1 MIKKI
6 KVGNAVKEAKIIRG
20 SNRIPQKS
28 VIVEKIINDVIRFGD
43 NAIIKYT
50 KKYDNV
56 KIDSILV
63 DKAELRKAYKEV
75 TTNQL
80 NSLKKSK
87 KLLEKNEKMLLERLT
102 GIILS
107 EDGVRIEKALKPIDS
122 VGCYVP
128 GGRARYPSTLMMCV
142 VPAIIAGVN
151 RISVVS
157 PPMKDGKID
166 PVTLVAADIC
176 GIDEIYRVGG
186 AQAVAALAYGTK
198 TISKVDKIVGPGG
211 LFVNIAKFL
220 VSNKIAIDMIA
231 GPTELLIYADSKS
244 DPKFVVKDLISQAE
258 HSTDT
263 ICGVVTTSE
272 SLAAKLESEIT
283 KTLNSS
289 LPRLEIVSTSFK
301 KNGFIALCKNED
313 DVISFIN
320 ELAPEHLEVLS
331 ENSIKIASKVK
342 TAGIVLLGK
351 YSPSSASD
359 YCLGSNHVLPTT
371 EFGKSKSSL
380 SVLDFVKLVNHIT
393 VTRMG
398 LQSVQKYI
406 KELAFA
412 EGLPNHYYA
421 VEERFRN

>member
-6 KVGNAVKEAKIIRG
+6 IIKNAVKEANFIRR

-28 VIVEKIINDVIRFGD
+28 EIVEKIINDVIKYGD
-43 NAIIKYT
+43 SAILKYT
-50 KKYDNV
+50 KKYDKV
-56 KIDSILV
+56 KIDSIVV
-63 DKAELRKAYKEV
+63 DKSELKKAYKEV
-75 TTNQL
+75 TANQL

-87 KLLEKNEKMLLERLT
+87 KLLEKNEKMLLKRLS
-102 GIILS
+102 GILS
-107 EDGVRIEKALKPIDS
+107 SENGITIERALKPIES

-128 GGRARYPSTLMMCV
+128 GGQARYPSTLMMCV
-142 VPAIIAGVN
+142 VPAMIAGVN
-151 RISVVS
+151 SISVVS
-157 PPMKDGKID
+157 PPMKDGSID

-176 GIDEIYRVGG
+176 GIDKVYRIGG
-186 AQAVAALAYGTK
+186 AQAVAALAYGTR
-198 TISKVDKIVGPGG
+198 TIKKVDKIVGPGG

-220 VSNKIAIDMIA
+220 VSNKIGIDMIA
-231 GPTELLIYADSKS
+231 GPTELLIYADSRS
-244 DPKFVVKDLISQAE
+244 DPRYVVKDLISQAE
-258 HSTDT
+258 HSPNT

-272 SLAAKLESEIT
+272 SLVKKLVNEI
-283 KTLNSS
+283 KNTLNSS
-289 LPRLEIVSTSFK
+289 LSRFEIVSYSLR

-313 DVISFIN
+313 DGISFIN
-320 ELAPEHLEVLS
+320 ELAPEHLEVIS
-331 ENSIKIASKVK
+331 ENPGRISSKIN

-359 YCLGSNHVLPTT
+359 YCLGSNHVLPTI

-393 VTRMG
+393 VTKMG

>member
-6 KVGNAVKEAKIIRG
+6 IVKNAVKEAYFIRR

-28 VIVEKIINDVIRFGD
+28 EIVEKIINDVIKFGD
-43 NAIIKYT
+43 SAILKYT
-50 KKYDNV
+50 KKYDKV
-56 KIDSILV
+56 KIDSITV
-63 DKAELRKAYKEV
+63 DKAELKKAYKEV
-75 TTNQL
+75 TVNQL

-87 KLLEKNEKMLLERLT
+87 KLLEKNEKMLLKRLK
-102 GIILS
+102 GIISS
-107 EDGVRIEKALKPIDS
+107 ENGVTIERALKPIES

-157 PPMKDGKID
+157 PPMKDGSID

-176 GIDEIYRVGG
+176 GIDKVYRIGG
-186 AQAVAALAYGTK
+186 AQAVAALAHGTR
-198 TISKVDKIVGPGG
+198 TIKKVDKIVGPGG

-220 VSNKIAIDMIA
+220 VSNKIGIDMIA
-231 GPTELLIYADSKS
+231 GPTELLIYADSRS
-244 DPKFVVKDLISQAE
+244 DPRYVVKDLISQAE
-258 HSTDT
+258 HSPDT

-272 SLAAKLESEIT
+272 SLVKKLVNEI
-283 KTLNSS
+283 KNTLNSS
-289 LPRLEIVSTSFK
+289 LSRLEIVSSSLR

-313 DVISFIN
+313 DGISFIN
-320 ELAPEHLEVLS
+320 ELAPEHLEIIL
-331 ENSIKIASKVK
+331 ENPGRIASKIN

-351 YSPSSASD
+351 FSPSSASD
-359 YCLGSNHVLPTT
+359 YCLGSNHVLPTI

-393 VTRMG
+393 VTKMG

-421 VEERFRN
+421 VEERFKN

>member
-6 KVGNAVKEAKIIRG
+6 RVGNVVKEANIIRG

-28 VIVEKIINDVIRFGD
+28 VIVEKIIKDVIKFGD
-43 NAIIKYT
+43 NALIKYT
-50 KKYDNV
+50 KKYDKV

-80 NSLKKSK
+80 TSLKKSK
-87 KLLEKNEKMLLERLT
+87 KLLERNEKMLLERLT

-107 EDGVRIEKALKPIDS
+107 QNGVRIEKVLKPIDS

-157 PPMKDGKID
+157 PPMKEGKID

-176 GIDEIYRVGG
+176 DIDEVYRVGG

-272 SLAAKLESEIT
+272 SLAAKLQSEIT
-283 KTLNSS
+283 KALNSS
-289 LPRLEIVSTSFK
+289 LPRLEIVSRSFK
-301 KNGFIALCKNED
+301 KNGFIALCKNEE

-393 VTRMG
+393 VTRIG

-421 VEERFRN
+421 VQERFRN

>member
-6 KVGNAVKEAKIIRG
+6 IVKNAVKEANFIRR

-28 VIVEKIINDVIRFGD
+28 EIVEKIINDVIKYGD
-43 NAIIKYT
+43 SAILKYT
-50 KKYDNV
+50 KKYDKV
-56 KIDSILV
+56 KIDSIIV
-63 DKAELRKAYKEV
+63 DKSELKKAYKEV
-75 TTNQL
+75 TANQL

-87 KLLEKNEKMLLERLT
+87 KLLEKNEKMLLKRLT
-102 GIILS
+102 GIISS
-107 EDGVRIEKALKPIDS
+107 ENGITIERALKPIES

-128 GGRARYPSTLMMCV
+128 GGQARYPSTLMMCV
-142 VPAIIAGVN
+142 VPAMIAGVN
-151 RISVVS
+151 SISVVS
-157 PPMKDGKID
+157 PPMKDGSID

-176 GIDEIYRVGG
+176 GIDKVYRIGG
-186 AQAVAALAYGTK
+186 AQAVAALAYGTR
-198 TISKVDKIVGPGG
+198 TIKKVDKIVGPGG

-220 VSNKIAIDMIA
+220 VSNKIGIDMIA
-231 GPTELLIYADSKS
+231 GPTELLIYADSRS
-244 DPKFVVKDLISQAE
+244 DPRYVVKDLISQAE
-258 HSTDT
+258 HSPNT

-272 SLAAKLESEIT
+272 SLVKKLVNEI
-283 KTLNSS
+283 KNTLNSS
-289 LPRLEIVSTSFK
+289 LSRFEIVSYSLR

-313 DVISFIN
+313 DGISFIN
-320 ELAPEHLEVLS
+320 ELAPEHLEVIS
-331 ENSIKIASKVK
+331 ENPGRIASKIN

-359 YCLGSNHVLPTT
+359 YCLGSNHVLPTI

-393 VTRMG
+393 VTKMG

>member
-6 KVGNAVKEAKIIRG
+6 IVKNAVKEANFIRR

-28 VIVEKIINDVIRFGD
+28 EIVEKIINDVIKYGD
-43 NAIIKYT
+43 SAILKYT
-50 KKYDNV
+50 KKYDKV
-56 KIDSILV
+56 KIDSIVV
-63 DKAELRKAYKEV
+63 DKSELKKAYKEV
-75 TTNQL
+75 TANQL

-87 KLLEKNEKMLLERLT
+87 KLLEKNEKMLLKRLT
-102 GIILS
+102 GIISS
-107 EDGVRIEKALKPIDS
+107 ENGITIERALKPIES

-128 GGRARYPSTLMMCV
+128 GGQARYPSTLMMCV
-142 VPAIIAGVN
+142 VPAMIAGVN
-151 RISVVS
+151 SISVVS
-157 PPMKDGKID
+157 PPMKDGSID

-176 GIDEIYRVGG
+176 GIDKVYRIGG
-186 AQAVAALAYGTK
+186 AQAVAALAYGTR
-198 TISKVDKIVGPGG
+198 TIEKVDKIVGPGG

-220 VSNKIAIDMIA
+220 VSNKIGIDMIA
-231 GPTELLIYADSKS
+231 GPTELLIYADSRS
-244 DPKFVVKDLISQAE
+244 DPRYVVKDLISQAE
-258 HSTDT
+258 HSPNT

-272 SLAAKLESEIT
+272 SLVKKLVNEI
-283 KTLNSS
+283 KNTLNSS
-289 LPRLEIVSTSFK
+289 LSRFEIVSYSLR

-313 DVISFIN
+313 DGISFIN
-320 ELAPEHLEVLS
+320 ELAPEHLEVIS
-331 ENSIKIASKVK
+331 ENPGRIASKIN

-359 YCLGSNHVLPTT
+359 YCLGSNHVLPTI

-393 VTRMG
+393 VTKMG

>member
-6 KVGNAVKEAKIIRG
+6 IVKNAVKEANFIRR

-28 VIVEKIINDVIRFGD
+28 EIVEKIINDVIKFGD
-43 NAIIKYT
+43 SAILKYT
-50 KKYDNV
+50 KKYDKV
-56 KIDSILV
+56 KIDSITV
-63 DKAELRKAYKEV
+63 DKAELKKAYKEV
-75 TTNQL
+75 TANQL

-87 KLLEKNEKMLLERLT
+87 KLLEKNEKILLKRLT
-102 GIILS
+102 GIISS
-107 EDGVRIEKALKPIDS
+107 ENGVTIERALKPIES

-157 PPMKDGKID
+157 PPMKDGSID

-176 GIDEIYRVGG
+176 GIDKVYRIGG
-186 AQAVAALAYGTK
+186 AQAVAALAHGTR
-198 TISKVDKIVGPGG
+198 TIKKVDKIVGPGG

-220 VSNKIAIDMIA
+220 VSNKIGIDMIA
-231 GPTELLIYADSKS
+231 GPTELLIYADSRS
-244 DPKFVVKDLISQAE
+244 DPRYVVKDLISQAE
-258 HSTDT
+258 HSPDT

-272 SLAAKLESEIT
+272 SLVKKLVNEI
-283 KTLNSS
+283 KNTLNSS
-289 LPRLEIVSTSFK
+289 LSRLEIVSSSLR

-313 DVISFIN
+313 DGISFIN
-320 ELAPEHLEVLS
+320 ELAPEHLEIIS
-331 ENSIKIASKVK
+331 ENPGRIASKIN

-351 YSPSSASD
+351 FSPSSASD
-359 YCLGSNHVLPTT
+359 YCLGSNHVLPTI

-393 VTRMG
+393 VTKMG

>member
-6 KVGNAVKEAKIIRG
+6 IVKNAVKEANFIRR

-28 VIVEKIINDVIRFGD
+28 EIVEKIINDVIKFGD
-43 NAIIKYT
+43 SAILKYT
-50 KKYDNV
+50 KKYDKV
-56 KIDSILV
+56 KIDSITV
-63 DKAELRKAYKEV
+63 DKAELKKAYKEV
-75 TTNQL
+75 TANQL
-80 NSLKKSK
+80 SSLKKSK
-87 KLLEKNEKMLLERLT
+87 KLLEKNEKMLLKRLT
-102 GIILS
+102 GIISS
-107 EDGVRIEKALKPIDS
+107 ENGVRIERALKPIES

-157 PPMKDGKID
+157 PPMKDGSID

-176 GIDEIYRVGG
+176 GIDKVYRIGG
-186 AQAVAALAYGTK
+186 AQAVAALAYGTR
-198 TISKVDKIVGPGG
+198 TIKKVDKIVGPGG

-220 VSNKIAIDMIA
+220 VSNKIGIDMIA
-231 GPTELLIYADSKS
+231 GPTELLIYADSRS
-244 DPKFVVKDLISQAE
+244 DPRYVVKDLISQAE
-258 HSTDT
+258 HSPDT

-272 SLAAKLESEIT
+272 SLVNKLVNEI
-283 KTLNSS
+283 KNTLNSS
-289 LPRLEIVSTSFK
+289 LSRLEIVSSSLR

-313 DVISFIN
+313 DGISFIN
-320 ELAPEHLEVLS
+320 ELAPEHLEIIS
-331 ENSIKIASKVK
+331 ENPDRIASKIN

-351 YSPSSASD
+351 FSPSSASD
-359 YCLGSNHVLPTT
+359 YCLGSNHVLPTI

-393 VTRMG
+393 VTKMG

>member
-107 EDGVRIEKALKPIDS
+107 EDGVRIEKALKPIGS

-272 SLAAKLESEIT
+272 SLAAKLESEII
-283 KTLNSS
+283 KTVNSS

-331 ENSIKIASKVK
+331 EKSIKIASKVK

>member
-6 KVGNAVKEAKIIRG
+6 RVGNVVKEANIIRG

-28 VIVEKIINDVIRFGD
+28 FIVEKIIKDVIKFGD
-43 NAIIKYT
+43 NALIKYT

-87 KLLEKNEKMLLERLT
+87 KLLERNEKMLLERLT

-107 EDGVRIEKALKPIDS
+107 QDGVRIEKVLKPIDS

-151 RISVVS
+151 RICVVS
-157 PPMKDGKID
+157 PPMKDGRID

-176 GIDEIYRVGG
+176 DIDEVYRVGG

-272 SLAAKLESEIT
+272 SLVAKLESEIT

-289 LPRLEIVSTSFK
+289 LPRLEIVSRSLK
-301 KNGFIALCKNED
+301 KNGFIALCKNYE

-331 ENSIKIASKVK
+331 ENSIKISSKVK

-393 VTRMG
+393 VTRIG

-421 VEERFRN
+421 VQERFRN

>member
-6 KVGNAVKEAKIIRG
+6 KVGNAVKVAKIIRG

-28 VIVEKIINDVIRFGD
+28 VIVEKIINDVIKFGD
-43 NAIIKYT
+43 NALIKYT

-63 DKAELRKAYKEV
+63 DKGELRKAYNEV

-87 KLLEKNEKMLLERLT
+87 KLLERNEKTILERLT
-102 GIILS
+102 GIKLS
-107 EDGVRIEKALKPIDS
+107 VDGVRIEKAVKPIDS

-151 RISVVS
+151 RISIVS

-176 GIDEIYRVGG
+176 GIEEVYRVGG

-244 DPKFVVKDLISQAE
+244 DPTFVVKDLISQAE

-272 SLAAKLESEIT
+272 SLATKLDSEIT
-283 KTLNSS
+283 KTLNTS
-289 LPRLEIVSTSFK
+289 LPRFEIVSTSLN
-301 KNGFIALCKNED
+301 KNGFIALCKNEED
-313 DVISFIN
+313 AIFFIN

-331 ENSIKIASKVK
+331 ENSSKIASKVK

-393 VTRMG
+393 VTRIG

>member
-6 KVGNAVKEAKIIRG
+6 IVKNAVKEANFIRR

-28 VIVEKIINDVIRFGD
+28 KIVEKIINDVIKYGD
-43 NAIIKYT
+43 SAILKYT
-50 KKYDNV
+50 KKYDKV
-56 KIDSILV
+56 KIDSIIV
-63 DKAELRKAYKEV
+63 DKSELKKAYKEV
-75 TTNQL
+75 TANQL

-87 KLLEKNEKMLLERLT
+87 KLLEKNEKMLLKRLT
-102 GIILS
+102 GIISS
-107 EDGVRIEKALKPIDS
+107 ENGITIERALKPIES

-128 GGRARYPSTLMMCV
+128 GGQARYPSTLMMCV
-142 VPAIIAGVN
+142 VPAMIAGVN
-151 RISVVS
+151 SISVVS
-157 PPMKDGKID
+157 PPMKDGSID

-176 GIDEIYRVGG
+176 GIDKVYRIGG
-186 AQAVAALAYGTK
+186 AQAVAALAYGTR
-198 TISKVDKIVGPGG
+198 TIKKVDKIVGPGG

-220 VSNKIAIDMIA
+220 VSNKIGIDMIA
-231 GPTELLIYADSKS
+231 GPTELLIYADSRS
-244 DPKFVVKDLISQAE
+244 DPRYVVKDLISQAE
-258 HSTDT
+258 HSPNT

-272 SLAAKLESEIT
+272 SLVTKLVNEI
-283 KTLNSS
+283 KNTLNSS
-289 LPRLEIVSTSFK
+289 LSRFEIVSYSLR

-313 DVISFIN
+313 DGISFIN
-320 ELAPEHLEVLS
+320 ELAPEHLEVIS
-331 ENSIKIASKVK
+331 ENPGRIASKIN

-359 YCLGSNHVLPTT
+359 YCLGSNHVLPTI

-393 VTRMG
+393 VTKMG

>member
-6 KVGNAVKEAKIIRG
+6 IVKNALKEANLIRR

-28 VIVEKIINDVIRFGD
+28 DIVEKIIIDVIRFGD
-43 NAIIKYT
+43 SAVVKYT
-50 KKYDNV
+50 EKYDKV
-56 KIDSILV
+56 KINSLRVEKI
-63 DKAELRKAYKEV
+63 ELKKAYRKV
-75 TTNQL
+75 TLNQL

-87 KLLEKNEKMLLERLT
+87 KLLEKNERILLKRLT
-102 GIILS
+102 GIVSS
-107 EDGVRIEKALKPIDS
+107 ENGVTIKRALKPIES

-128 GGRARYPSTLMMCV
+128 GGAARYPSTLLMCAI
-142 VPAIIAGVN
+142 PAMVAGVN

-157 PPMKDGKID
+157 PPMKDGSID

-176 GIDEIYRVGG
+176 GIDEVYSVGG

-198 TISKVDKIVGPGG
+198 TIKKVDKIVGPGG
-211 LFVNIAKFL
+211 LFVNIAKFH

-231 GPTELLIYADSKS
+231 GPTELLIYADSRS
-244 DPKFVVKDLISQAE
+244 NARYVVKDLISQAE
-258 HSTDT
+258 HSQDT

-272 SLAAKLESEIT
+272 SLVKKIENEINN
-283 KTLNSS
+283 TLNSS
-289 LPRLEIVSTSFK
+289 LSRSEIVSSSFR
-301 KNGFIALCKNED
+301 KNGFIALCKNEYD
-313 DVISFIN
+313 AISFIN
-320 ELAPEHLEVLS
+320 ELAPEHLEIIS
-331 ENSIKIASKVK
+331 ENPGRIASRIN
-342 TAGIVLLGK
+342 TAGVVLLGK

-359 YCLGSNHVLPTT
+359 YCLGSNHVLPTV

-380 SVLDFVKLVNHIT
+380 SVLDFVKLVNHIR
-393 VTRMG
+393 VTKTG

-412 EGLPNHYYA
+412 EGLRNHYFA

>member
-6 KVGNAVKEAKIIRG
+6 KVGNAINEAKIIRG

-28 VIVEKIINDVIRFGD
+28 VIVEKIINDVIKFGD
-43 NAIIKYT
+43 SAIIKYT

-56 KIDSILV
+56 IIDSILV

-142 VPAIIAGVN
+142 VPAIIAGVS

-176 GIDEIYRVGG
+176 GVDEVYRVGG

-244 DPKFVVKDLISQAE
+244 DPKFVVRDLISQAE

-272 SLAAKLESEIT
+272 SLAGRLESEIT
-283 KTLNSS
+283 RTLNSS

-301 KNGFIALCKNED
+301 KNGFIALCKNEED
-313 DVISFIN
+313 AISFIN

-331 ENSIKIASKVK
+331 ENPIKIASKVK

-406 KELAFA
+406 KELALA

>member
-6 KVGNAVKEAKIIRG
+6 IVKNAVKEANFIRR

-28 VIVEKIINDVIRFGD
+28 KIVEKIINDVIKYGD
-43 NAIIKYT
+43 SAILKYT
-50 KKYDNV
+50 KKYDKV
-56 KIDSILV
+56 KIDSIIV
-63 DKAELRKAYKEV
+63 DKSELKKAYKEV
-75 TTNQL
+75 TANQL

-87 KLLEKNEKMLLERLT
+87 KLLEKNEKMLLKRLT
-102 GIILS
+102 GIISS
-107 EDGVRIEKALKPIDS
+107 ENGITIERALKPIES

-128 GGRARYPSTLMMCV
+128 GGQARYPSTLMMCA
-142 VPAIIAGVN
+142 VPAMIAGVN
-151 RISVVS
+151 TISVVS
-157 PPMKDGKID
+157 PPMKDGSID

-176 GIDEIYRVGG
+176 GIDKVYRIGG
-186 AQAVAALAYGTK
+186 AQAVAALAYGTR
-198 TISKVDKIVGPGG
+198 TIKKVDKIVGPGG

-220 VSNKIAIDMIA
+220 VSNKIGIDMIA
-231 GPTELLIYADSKS
+231 GPTELLIYADSRS
-244 DPKFVVKDLISQAE
+244 DPRYVVKDLISQAE
-258 HSTDT
+258 HSPNT

-272 SLAAKLESEIT
+272 SLVKKLVNEI
-283 KTLNSS
+283 KNTLNSS
-289 LPRLEIVSTSFK
+289 LSRFEIVSYSLR

-313 DVISFIN
+313 DGISFIN
-320 ELAPEHLEVLS
+320 ELAPEHLEVIS
-331 ENSIKIASKVK
+331 ENPGRISSKIN

-359 YCLGSNHVLPTT
+359 YCLGSNHVLPTI

-393 VTRMG
+393 VTKMG

>member
-6 KVGNAVKEAKIIRG
+6 IVKNAVKEANFIRR

-28 VIVEKIINDVIRFGD
+28 EIVEKIINDVIKYGD
-43 NAIIKYT
+43 SAILKYT
-50 KKYDNV
+50 KKYDKV
-56 KIDSILV
+56 KIDSIVV
-63 DKAELRKAYKEV
+63 DKSELKKAYKEV
-75 TTNQL
+75 TANQL

-87 KLLEKNEKMLLERLT
+87 KLLEKNEKMLLKRLT
-102 GIILS
+102 GIISS
-107 EDGVRIEKALKPIDS
+107 ENGITIERALKPIES

-128 GGRARYPSTLMMCV
+128 GGQARYPSTLMMCV
-142 VPAIIAGVN
+142 VPAMIAGVN
-151 RISVVS
+151 SISVVS
-157 PPMKDGKID
+157 PPMKDGSID

-176 GIDEIYRVGG
+176 GIDKVYRIGG
-186 AQAVAALAYGTK
+186 AQAVAALAYGTR
-198 TISKVDKIVGPGG
+198 TIKKVDKIVGPGG

-220 VSNKIAIDMIA
+220 VSNKIGIDMIA
-231 GPTELLIYADSKS
+231 GPTELLIYADSRS
-244 DPKFVVKDLISQAE
+244 DPRYVVKDLISQAE
-258 HSTDT
+258 HSPNT

-272 SLAAKLESEIT
+272 SLVKKLVNEI
-283 KTLNSS
+283 KNTLNSS
-289 LPRLEIVSTSFK
+289 LSRFEIVSYSLR

-313 DVISFIN
+313 DGISFIN
-320 ELAPEHLEVLS
+320 ELAPEHLEVIS
-331 ENSIKIASKVK
+331 ENPGRIASNIN

-359 YCLGSNHVLPTT
+359 YCLGSNHVLPTI

-393 VTRMG
+393 VTKMG

>member
-6 KVGNAVKEAKIIRG
+6 RVGNAIKEAKIIRG

-28 VIVEKIINDVIRFGD
+28 VIVEKIINDVIKFGD

-50 KKYDNV
+50 KKYDKV

-87 KLLEKNEKMLLERLT
+87 KLLEKNEKILLERLT
-102 GIILS
+102 GITLS

-176 GIDEIYRVGG
+176 GVDEVYRVGG

-244 DPKFVVKDLISQAE
+244 DPKFVVRDLISQAE

-283 KTLNSS
+283 RTLNSS

-301 KNGFIALCKNED
+301 KNGFIALCKNEED
-313 DVISFIN
+313 AISFIN

-331 ENSIKIASKVK
+331 ENPIKIASKVK

>member
-1 MIKKI
+1 MIEKI
-6 KVGNAVKEAKIIRG
+6 VVKNPIKEANLIRR

-28 VIVEKIINDVIRFGD
+28 EIVEKIIKDVIRFGD
-43 NAIIKYT
+43 NAILKYT
-50 KKYDNV
+50 KKFDKV
-56 KIDSILV
+56 KIDSIKV
-63 DKAELRKAYKEV
+63 DKAEIKRAYREI

-87 KLLEKNEKMLLERLT
+87 KLLEKNEKILLKRLS
-102 GIILS
+102 GIVSS
-107 EDGVRIEKALKPIDS
+107 ENGVTIQRALKPIQS

-128 GGRARYPSTLMMCV
+128 GGRARYASTLLMCA
-142 VPAIIAGVN
+142 VPAILAGVS

-157 PPMKDGKID
+157 PPMKDGSID

-176 GIDEIYRVGG
+176 GIDEVYRIGG
-186 AQAVAALAYGTK
+186 AQAIAALAYGTK
-198 TISKVDKIVGPGG
+198 TIKKVDKIVGPGG

-220 VSNKIAIDMIA
+220 VSNKISIDMIA
-231 GPTELLIYADSKS
+231 GPTELLIYADSRS
-244 DPKFVVKDLISQAE
+244 DPRYVVKDLISQAE
-258 HSTDT
+258 HSQDT

-272 SLAAKLESEIT
+272 SLLRKLENEIRS
-283 KTLNSS
+283 TLNSPLARS
-289 LPRLEIVSTSFK
+289 EIVSSSLR
-301 KNGFIALCKNED
+301 KNGFIALCKSED
-313 DVISFIN
+313 DGISFIN
-320 ELAPEHLEVLS
+320 ELAPEHLEIIS
-331 ENSIKIASKVK
+331 ENPGRVASKVN
-342 TAGIVLLGK
+342 TAGVVLLGK

-359 YCLGSNHVLPTT
+359 YCLGSNHVLPTI

-393 VTRMG
+393 VTKMG

>member
-6 KVGNAVKEAKIIRG
+6 IVKNAVKEANFIRR

-28 VIVEKIINDVIRFGD
+28 EIVEKIINDVIKYGD
-43 NAIIKYT
+43 SAILKYT
-50 KKYDNV
+50 KKYDKV
-56 KIDSILV
+56 KIDSIIV
-63 DKAELRKAYKEV
+63 DKSELKKAYKEV
-75 TTNQL
+75 TANQL

-87 KLLEKNEKMLLERLT
+87 KLLEKNEKMLLKRLT
-102 GIILS
+102 GIVSS
-107 EDGVRIEKALKPIDS
+107 ENGVTIERALKPIES

-128 GGRARYPSTLMMCV
+128 GGQARYPSTLMMCV
-142 VPAIIAGVN
+142 VPAMIAGVN
-151 RISVVS
+151 SISVVS
-157 PPMKDGKID
+157 PPMKDGSID

-176 GIDEIYRVGG
+176 GIDKVYRIGG
-186 AQAVAALAYGTK
+186 AQAVAALAYGTR
-198 TISKVDKIVGPGG
+198 TIKKVDKIVGPGG

-220 VSNKIAIDMIA
+220 VSNKIGIDMIA
-231 GPTELLIYADSKS
+231 GPTELLIYADSRS
-244 DPKFVVKDLISQAE
+244 DPRYVVKDLISQAE
-258 HSTDT
+258 HSPNT

-272 SLAAKLESEIT
+272 SLVKKLVNEI
-283 KTLNSS
+283 KNTLNSS
-289 LPRLEIVSTSFK
+289 LSRFEIVSYSLR

-313 DVISFIN
+313 DGISFIN
-320 ELAPEHLEVLS
+320 ELAPEHLEVIS
-331 ENSIKIASKVK
+331 ENPGRISSKIN

-359 YCLGSNHVLPTT
+359 YCLGSNHVLPTI

-393 VTRMG
+393 VTKMG

>member
-6 KVGNAVKEAKIIRG
+6 KIGNAINEAKVIRG

-28 VIVEKIINDVIRFGD
+28 VIVEKIINDVIKFGD

-50 KKYDNV
+50 KKYDKV

-63 DKAELRKAYKEV
+63 DKAELSKAYKEV
-75 TTNQL
+75 TANQL

-102 GIILS
+102 GITLS

-128 GGRARYPSTLMMCV
+128 GGRARYPSTLMMCA

-176 GIDEIYRVGG
+176 GVDKVYRVGG

-244 DPKFVVKDLISQAE
+244 DPKFVVRDLISQAE

-272 SLAAKLESEIT
+272 SVAARLESEIT
-283 KTLNSS
+283 RTLNSS
-289 LPRLEIVSTSFK
+289 LPRLEIVSASFN
-301 KNGFIALCKNED
+301 KNGFIALCKNEE

-331 ENSIKIASKVK
+331 ENPIKIASKVT

>member
-6 KVGNAVKEAKIIRG
+6 IVKNAVKEANLIRR

-28 VIVEKIINDVIRFGD
+28 EIVEKIISDVIKFGD
-43 NAIIKYT
+43 SAILKYT
-50 KKYDNV
+50 KKYDKV
-56 KIDSILV
+56 KIDSITV
-63 DKAELRKAYKEV
+63 DKAELKKAYKEV
-75 TTNQL
+75 TANQL

-87 KLLEKNEKMLLERLT
+87 KLLEKNEKMLLKRLT
-102 GIILS
+102 GIISS
-107 EDGVRIEKALKPIDS
+107 ENGVTIERALKPIES

-128 GGRARYPSTLMMCV
+128 GGHARYPSTLMMCV

-157 PPMKDGKID
+157 PPMKDGRID

-176 GIDEIYRVGG
+176 GIDKVYRIGG
-186 AQAVAALAYGTK
+186 AQAVAALAYGTR
-198 TISKVDKIVGPGG
+198 TIRKVDKIVGPGG

-220 VSNKIAIDMIA
+220 VSNKIGIDMIA
-231 GPTELLIYADSKS
+231 GPTELLIYADSRS
-244 DPKFVVKDLISQAE
+244 DPRYVVRDLISQAE
-258 HSTDT
+258 HSPDT

-272 SLAAKLESEIT
+272 SLVKKLVIEI
-283 KTLNSS
+283 KNTLNSS
-289 LPRLEIVSTSFK
+289 LSRLEIVSASLR

-313 DVISFIN
+313 DGISFIN
-320 ELAPEHLEVLS
+320 ELAPEHLEVIL
-331 ENSIKIASKVK
+331 ENPGRIASKIN

-359 YCLGSNHVLPTT
+359 YCLGSNHVLPTI

-393 VTRMG
+393 VTKMG

>member
-1 MIKKI
+1 VIEKI
-6 KVGNAVKEAKIIRG
+6 VVKNPIKEANLIRR

-28 VIVEKIINDVIRFGD
+28 EIVEKIIKDVIRFGD
-43 NAIIKYT
+43 NAILKYT
-50 KKYDNV
+50 KKFDKV
-56 KIDSILV
+56 KIDSIKV
-63 DKAELRKAYKEV
+63 DKAEIKRAYREI

-80 NSLKKSK
+80 HSLKKSK
-87 KLLEKNEKMLLERLT
+87 KLLEKNEKILLKRLS
-102 GIILS
+102 GIVSS
-107 EDGVRIEKALKPIDS
+107 ENGVTIQRALKPIQS

-128 GGRARYPSTLMMCV
+128 GGRARYASTLLMCA
-142 VPAIIAGVN
+142 VPAMLAGVS

-157 PPMKDGKID
+157 PPMKDGSID

-176 GIDEIYRVGG
+176 GIDEVYRIGG
-186 AQAVAALAYGTK
+186 AQAIAALAYGTK
-198 TISKVDKIVGPGG
+198 TIKKVDKIVGPGG

-220 VSNKIAIDMIA
+220 VSNKISIDMIA
-231 GPTELLIYADSKS
+231 GPTELLIYADSRS
-244 DPKFVVKDLISQAE
+244 DPRYVVKDLISQAE
-258 HSTDT
+258 HSQDT

-272 SLAAKLESEIT
+272 SLLRKLENEIRS
-283 KTLNSS
+283 TLNSPLARS
-289 LPRLEIVSTSFK
+289 EIVSSSLR
-301 KNGFIALCKNED
+301 KNGFIALCKSED
-313 DVISFIN
+313 DGISFIN
-320 ELAPEHLEVLS
+320 ELAPEHLEIIS
-331 ENSIKIASKVK
+331 ENPGRIASKVN
-342 TAGIVLLGK
+342 TAGVVLLGK

-359 YCLGSNHVLPTT
+359 YCLGSNHVLPTI

-393 VTRMG
+393 VTKTG

>member
-107 EDGVRIEKALKPIDS
+107 EDGVRIEKALNPIGS

-128 GGRARYPSTLMMCV
+128 GGQARYPSTLMMCV

-272 SLAAKLESEIT
+272 SLAAKLESEII
-283 KTLNSS
+283 KTVNSS

>member
-6 KVGNAVKEAKIIRG
+6 IVKNAVKEANFIRR

-28 VIVEKIINDVIRFGD
+28 EIVEKIINDVIKFGD
-43 NAIIKYT
+43 SAILKYT
-50 KKYDNV
+50 KKYDKV
-56 KIDSILV
+56 KIDSITV
-63 DKAELRKAYKEV
+63 DKAELKKAYKEV
-75 TTNQL
+75 TANQL

-87 KLLEKNEKMLLERLT
+87 KLLEKNEKMLLKRLT
-102 GIILS
+102 GIISS
-107 EDGVRIEKALKPIDS
+107 ENGVTIERALKPIES

-142 VPAIIAGVN
+142 VPAVIAGVN

-157 PPMKDGKID
+157 PPMKDGSID

-176 GIDEIYRVGG
+176 GIDKVYRIGG
-186 AQAVAALAYGTK
+186 AQAVAALAYGTR
-198 TISKVDKIVGPGG
+198 TIKKVDKIVGPGG

-220 VSNKIAIDMIA
+220 VSNKIGIDMIA
-231 GPTELLIYADSKS
+231 GPTELLIYADSRS
-244 DPKFVVKDLISQAE
+244 DARYVVKDLISQAE
-258 HSTDT
+258 HSPDT

-272 SLAAKLESEIT
+272 SLVKKLVNEI
-283 KTLNSS
+283 KNTLNSS
-289 LPRLEIVSTSFK
+289 LSRLEIVSSSLR

-313 DVISFIN
+313 DGISFIN
-320 ELAPEHLEVLS
+320 ELAPEHLEIIS
-331 ENSIKIASKVK
+331 ENPDRIASKIN

-351 YSPSSASD
+351 FSPSSASD
-359 YCLGSNHVLPTT
+359 YCLGSNHVLPTI

-393 VTRMG
+393 VTKMG

>member
-6 KVGNAVKEAKIIRG
+6 RVGNVVKEANIIRG

-28 VIVEKIINDVIRFGD
+28 VIVEKIIKDVIKFGD
-43 NAIIKYT
+43 NALIKYT

-80 NSLKKSK
+80 TSLKKSK
-87 KLLEKNEKMLLERLT
+87 KLLERNEKMLLERLT

-107 EDGVRIEKALKPIDS
+107 QDGVRIEKVLKPIDS

-157 PPMKDGKID
+157 PPMKDGRID

-176 GIDEIYRVGG
+176 DIDEVYRVGG

-272 SLAAKLESEIT
+272 SLAAKLQSEIT

-289 LPRLEIVSTSFK
+289 LPRLEIVSRSLK
-301 KNGFIALCKNED
+301 KNGFIALCKNDE

-393 VTRMG
+393 VTRIG

-421 VEERFRN
+421 VQERFRN

>member
-6 KVGNAVKEAKIIRG
+6 IVKNAVKEANFIRR

-28 VIVEKIINDVIRFGD
+28 KLVEKIINDVIKYGD
-43 NAIIKYT
+43 SAILKYT
-50 KKYDNV
+50 KKYDKV
-56 KIDSILV
+56 KIDSIIV
-63 DKAELRKAYKEV
+63 DKSELKKAYKEV
-75 TTNQL
+75 TANQL

-87 KLLEKNEKMLLERLT
+87 KLLEKNEKMLLKRLT
-102 GIILS
+102 GIISS
-107 EDGVRIEKALKPIDS
+107 ENGITIERALKPIES

-128 GGRARYPSTLMMCV
+128 GGQARYPSTLMMCA
-142 VPAIIAGVN
+142 VPAMIAGVN
-151 RISVVS
+151 SISVVS
-157 PPMKDGKID
+157 PPMKDGSID

-176 GIDEIYRVGG
+176 GIDKVYRIGG
-186 AQAVAALAYGTK
+186 AQAVAALAYGTR
-198 TISKVDKIVGPGG
+198 TITKVDKIVGPGG

-220 VSNKIAIDMIA
+220 VSNKIGIDMIA
-231 GPTELLIYADSKS
+231 GPTELLIYADSRS
-244 DPKFVVKDLISQAE
+244 DPRYVVKDLISQAE
-258 HSTDT
+258 HSPNT

-272 SLAAKLESEIT
+272 SLVKKLVNEI
-283 KTLNSS
+283 KNTLNSS
-289 LPRLEIVSTSFK
+289 LSRFEIVSYSLR

-313 DVISFIN
+313 DGISFIN
-320 ELAPEHLEVLS
+320 ELAPEHLEVIS
-331 ENSIKIASKVK
+331 ENPGRISSKIN

-359 YCLGSNHVLPTT
+359 YCLGSNHVLPTI

-380 SVLDFVKLVNHIT
+380 SVLDFVKLVSHIT
-393 VTRMG
+393 VTKMG

>member
-1 MIKKI
+1 MIEKI
-6 KVGNAVKEAKIIRG
+6 VVKNPIKEANLIRR

-28 VIVEKIINDVIRFGD
+28 EIVEKIIKDVIRFGD
-43 NAIIKYT
+43 NAILKYT
-50 KKYDNV
+50 KKFDKV
-56 KIDSILV
+56 KIDSIKV
-63 DKAELRKAYKEV
+63 DKAEIKRAYREI

-87 KLLEKNEKMLLERLT
+87 KLLEKNEKILLKRLS
-102 GIILS
+102 GIVSS
-107 EDGVRIEKALKPIDS
+107 ENGLTIQRALKPIQS

-128 GGRARYPSTLMMCV
+128 GGRARYASTLLMCA
-142 VPAIIAGVN
+142 VPAMLAGVS

-157 PPMKDGKID
+157 PPMKDGSID

-176 GIDEIYRVGG
+176 GIDEVYRIGG
-186 AQAVAALAYGTK
+186 AQAIAALAYGTK
-198 TISKVDKIVGPGG
+198 TIKKVDKIVGPGG

-220 VSNKIAIDMIA
+220 VSNKISIDMIA
-231 GPTELLIYADSKS
+231 GPTELLIYADSRS
-244 DPKFVVKDLISQAE
+244 DPRYVVKDLISQAE
-258 HSTDT
+258 HSQDT

-272 SLAAKLESEIT
+272 SLLRKLENEIRS
-283 KTLNSS
+283 TLNSPLARS
-289 LPRLEIVSTSFK
+289 EIVSSSLR
-301 KNGFIALCKNED
+301 KNGFIALCKSED
-313 DVISFIN
+313 DGISFIN
-320 ELAPEHLEVLS
+320 ELAPEHLEIIS
-331 ENSIKIASKVK
+331 ENPGRIASKVN
-342 TAGIVLLGK
+342 TAGVVLLGK

-359 YCLGSNHVLPTT
+359 YCLGSNHVLPTI

-393 VTRMG
+393 VTKTG

>member
-6 KVGNAVKEAKIIRG
+6 RVGNVVKEANIIRG

-28 VIVEKIINDVIRFGD
+28 VIVEKIIKDVIKFGD
-43 NAIIKYT
+43 NALIKYT

-87 KLLEKNEKMLLERLT
+87 KLLERNEKMLLERLT

-107 EDGVRIEKALKPIDS
+107 QDGVRIEKVLKPIDS

-157 PPMKDGKID
+157 PPMKDGRID

-176 GIDEIYRVGG
+176 DIDEVYRVGG

-272 SLAAKLESEIT
+272 SLASKLESEIT

-289 LPRLEIVSTSFK
+289 LPRLEIVSRSLK
-301 KNGFIALCKNED
+301 KNGFIALCKNDE

-320 ELAPEHLEVLS
+320 ELAPENLEILS
-331 ENSIKIASKVK
+331 ENSIKISSKVK

-393 VTRMG
+393 VTRIG

-421 VEERFRN
+421 VQERFRN

>member
-6 KVGNAVKEAKIIRG
+6 RVGNVVKEANIIRG

-28 VIVEKIINDVIRFGD
+28 VIVEKIIKDVIKFGD
-43 NAIIKYT
+43 NALIKYT

-87 KLLEKNEKMLLERLT
+87 KLLERSEKMLLERLT

-107 EDGVRIEKALKPIDS
+107 QDGVRIEKVLKPIDS

-176 GIDEIYRVGG
+176 DIDEVYRVGG

-272 SLAAKLESEIT
+272 SLASKLESEIT

-289 LPRLEIVSTSFK
+289 LPRLEIVSRSLK
-301 KNGFIALCKNED
+301 KNGFIALCKNYE

-331 ENSIKIASKVK
+331 ENSIKISSKVK

-393 VTRMG
+393 VTRIG

-421 VEERFRN
+421 VQERFRN

>member
-6 KVGNAVKEAKIIRG
+6 KVVNAIKEAKIIRG

-28 VIVEKIINDVIRFGD
+28 VIVEKIINDVIKFGD

-50 KKYDNV
+50 KKYDKV

-63 DKAELRKAYKEV
+63 DKAELRKAYKGV

-102 GIILS
+102 GITLS

-128 GGRARYPSTLMMCV
+128 GGLARYPSTLMMCV
-142 VPAIIAGVN
+142 VPAMIAGVN

-176 GIDEIYRVGG
+176 GIDEVYRVGG

-244 DPKFVVKDLISQAE
+244 DPKFVVRDLISQAE

-283 KTLNSS
+283 RTLNSS
-289 LPRLEIVSTSFK
+289 LPRLEIVLTSFK
-301 KNGFIALCKNED
+301 KNGFIALCKNEED
-313 DVISFIN
+313 AISFIN

-331 ENSIKIASKVK
+331 ENPIKIASKVK

>member
-6 KVGNAVKEAKIIRG
+6 RVGNAIKEAKIIRG

-28 VIVEKIINDVIRFGD
+28 VIVEKIINDVIKFGD

-87 KLLEKNEKMLLERLT
+87 KLLEKNEKILLERLT
-102 GIILS
+102 GITLS

-151 RISVVS
+151 RISVAS

-176 GIDEIYRVGG
+176 SVDEIYRVGG

-231 GPTELLIYADSKS
+231 GPTELLIYADTKS
-244 DPKFVVKDLISQAE
+244 DPKFVVRDLISQAE

-301 KNGFIALCKNED
+301 KNGFIALCKNEED
-313 DVISFIN
+313 AISFIN

-398 LQSVQKYI
+398 LQSVQKCI

>member
-6 KVGNAVKEAKIIRG
+6 KVGNAIKEAKIIRG

-28 VIVEKIINDVIRFGD
+28 VIVEKIINDVIKFGD

-75 TTNQL
+75 TSNQL

-151 RISVVS
+151 RVSVVS
-157 PPMKDGKID
+157 PPMKDGNID

-176 GIDEIYRVGG
+176 GVDEVYRVGG

-244 DPKFVVKDLISQAE
+244 DPKFVVRDLISQAE

-272 SLAAKLESEIT
+272 SLATKLESEIT
-283 KTLNSS
+283 RTLNSS

-301 KNGFIALCKNED
+301 KNGFIALCKNEED
-313 DVISFIN
+313 AISFIN

-331 ENSIKIASKVK
+331 ENPIKIASKVK

>member
-1 MIKKI
+1 
-6 KVGNAVKEAKIIRG
+6 
-20 SNRIPQKS
+20 
-28 VIVEKIINDVIRFGD
+28 
-43 NAIIKYT
+43 
-50 KKYDNV
+50 
-56 KIDSILV
+56 
-63 DKAELRKAYKEV
+63 
-75 TTNQL
+75 
-80 NSLKKSK
+80 
-87 KLLEKNEKMLLERLT
+87 MLLKRLT
-102 GIILS
+102 GIKSS
-107 EDGVRIEKALKPIDS
+107 ENGVTIERALKPIES

-166 PVTLVAADIC
+166 PVTLVAADLC
-176 GIDEIYRVGG
+176 GIDKVYRIGG
-186 AQAVAALAYGTK
+186 AQAVAALAYGTR
-198 TISKVDKIVGPGG
+198 TIKKVDKIVGPGG

-220 VSNKIAIDMIA
+220 VSNKIDIDMIA
-231 GPTELLIYADSKS
+231 GPTELLIYADSRS
-244 DPKFVVKDLISQAE
+244 DPRYIVKDLISQAE
-258 HSTDT
+258 HSSDT

-272 SLAAKLESEIT
+272 SLVKKLVIEI
-283 KTLNSS
+283 KNTLNSS
-289 LPRLEIVSTSFK
+289 LSRLEIVSASLR
-301 KNGFIALCKNED
+301 KNGFIALCKNEND
-313 DVISFIN
+313 GISFIN
-320 ELAPEHLEVLS
+320 ELAPEHLEVIS
-331 ENSIKIASKVK
+331 EDPGRIASKIN

-359 YCLGSNHVLPTT
+359 YCLGSNHVLPTV

-393 VTRMG
+393 VTKLG

>member
-6 KVGNAVKEAKIIRG
+6 RVGNVVKEANIIRG

-28 VIVEKIINDVIRFGD
+28 VIVEKIIKDVIKFGD
-43 NAIIKYT
+43 NALIKYT

-87 KLLEKNEKMLLERLT
+87 KLLERNEKMLLERLT

-107 EDGVRIEKALKPIDS
+107 QDGVRIEKVLKPIDS

-157 PPMKDGKID
+157 PPMKDGRID

-176 GIDEIYRVGG
+176 DIDEVYRVGG

-244 DPKFVVKDLISQAE
+244 DPNFVVKDLISQAE

-272 SLAAKLESEIT
+272 SLASKLVSEIT

-289 LPRLEIVSTSFK
+289 LPRLEIVSRSLK
-301 KNGFIALCKNED
+301 KNGFIALCKNDE

-331 ENSIKIASKVK
+331 ENSIKISSKVK

-371 EFGKSKSSL
+371 EVGKSKSSL

-393 VTRMG
+393 VTRIG

-421 VEERFRN
+421 VQERFRN